1 MSNGGFAEVF
11 KAILQSPVGGWVMA
25 CVIVAAMAWVTFKDR
40 QTLYREIIQLRT
52 ELRPVVEED
61 NRVLKEIL
69 QILKEKSS

>member
-25 CVIVAAMAWVTFKDR
+25 CAIVAAMAWVTFKDR
-40 QTLYREIIQLRT
+40 QTLYHEIIQLRT

-69 QILKEKSS
+69 QILKDTKQ